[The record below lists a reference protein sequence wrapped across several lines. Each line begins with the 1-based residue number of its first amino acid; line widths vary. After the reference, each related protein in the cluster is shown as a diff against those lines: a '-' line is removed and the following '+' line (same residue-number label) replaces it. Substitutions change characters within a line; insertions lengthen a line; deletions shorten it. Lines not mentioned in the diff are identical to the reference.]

1 MEKKL
6 KTLLTYSNNASWFTL
21 RHVLVINHIFENYK
35 DDGCLYSHEVI
46 KKVGLDQS
54 TANRIFQSLANISV
68 RQNAVLWITYEM
80 CIEDLRYREI
90 GLTPLG
96 KVVRQHYLGA

>member
-6 KTLLTYSNNASWFTL
+6 KILLTYSNNASWFTL

-35 DDGCLYSHEVI
+35 DDVCLYSHKII
-46 KKVGLDQS
+46 KKLAIEPS
-54 TANRIFQSLANISV
+54 TCNRIFRSLSNISA
-68 RQNAVLWITYEM
+68 RGNAVSWITYEM
-80 CIEDLRYREI
+80 CIEDRRYREI

-96 KVVRQHYLGA
+96 KAVRQHYLGA